1 MRNQPCQFQLACA
14 LLLISLPLLMAPS
27 CSSPPVTNKGAIGV
41 ESETFTRNLQLWKT
55 QNIANYRYTLKER
68 CYCPLQYLGPNRI
81 EVRNH
86 KTESITY
93 IGDSRNLDMKDV
105 QLPDT
110 IEKVFELARGR
121 DDKAVVYDATYGFP
135 MSISIYGPEGTH
147 DTSIFYSVSAFEII
161 K

>member
-1 MRNQPCQFQLACA
+1 MRHQHFHFQPACA
-14 LLLISLPLLMAPS
+14 LLLISLSLLAAPS
-27 CSSPPVTNKGAIGV
+27 CSRPKVSTKL

-55 QNIANYRYTLKER
+55 KNIANYRYTLTER

-81 EVRNH
+81 EVRDH
-86 KTESITY
+86 KTASITY
-93 IGDSRNLDMKDV
+93 IGESRNLDMKGV

-110 IEKVFELARGR
+110 IEKVFELARGM
-121 DDKAVVYDATYGFP
+121 DDKAVIYDSVHGFP
-135 MSISIYGPEGTH
+135 MSISIYGPKGTQ

>member
-1 MRNQPCQFQLACA
+1 MRNQHLQFQLAGA

-27 CSSPPVTNKGAIGV
+27 CSSPQVTPKPSSGV

-55 QNIANYRYTLKER
+55 KNIANYRYTLEER

-81 EVRNH
+81 EVRDH
-86 KTESITY
+86 KTVSINY
-93 IGDSRNLDMKDV
+93 VGDSRNLDMKNV

-110 IEKVFELARGR
+110 IEKVFELARST
-121 DDKAVVYDATYGFP
+121 DDKGVVYDATYGFP
-135 MSISIYGPEGTH
+135 MSISKYGPKGTH
-147 DTSIFYSVSAFEII
+147 DTSIFYSVRAFEIV

>member
-1 MRNQPCQFQLACA
+1 MRNQHFQFQLACA

-27 CSSPPVTNKGAIGV
+27 CSNPVTTSPPSGV
-41 ESETFTRNLQLWKT
+41 ESETFTRNLQLWKAT
-55 QNIANYRYTLKER
+55 NIANYRYTLKER
-68 CYCPLQYLGPNRI
+68 CYCPIQYLGPNSI

-93 IGDSRNLDMKDV
+93 IGDSRNLDMKNV

-110 IEKVFELARGR
+110 IEEVFELARGR
-121 DDKAVVYDATYGFP
+121 DNNAVVYDATYGFP
-135 MSISIYGPEGTH
+135 MSISIYGPKDTQ